1 MTFLSSLGCL
11 EAPSKIGPDAHVI
24 KLPTEDNK
32 IWNAIQHLFNQAA
45 CLLFLPITVS
55 GKAIGLIF
63 SIINKLKA
71 EDLSLEGKVVVVTG
85 ASSGLGEALAH
96 SFYKE
101 GCKLIIASRR
111 YSELVRVRDKLLSSC
126 YCKGKVVP
134 PVIIQLDLNEMEKI
148 QDVVNTIL
156 GIYGHVDILVNNAGV
171 SYRGEICETAS
182 DVDSRIMNINYL
194 GTVKLTKGL
203 YLIVAKN
210 FNRTPRKKKKKNHSE
225 FLIILK
231 GHSDD
236 CYYQRIPI
244 SHTFVF

>member
-203 YLIVAKN
+203 YLIVAQK
-210 FNRTPRKKKKKNHSE
+210 F
-225 FLIILK
+225 
-231 GHSDD
+231 
-236 CYYQRIPI
+236 Q
-244 SHTFVF
+244 